1 MEFINNLKIEYA
13 AQKSAYEN
21 EKTRIETKIA
31 KLEKKLKKL
40 VYPHW
45 TDLLVRP
52 IMEEVAHRTPDIV
65 WENDR
70 PLNTF
75 GMRCECPIFGKTPKG
90 HIVGITFTPGKET
103 LNYDTGEKHHST
115 EYNDWNGFNNVS
127 KPVESID
134 ELVALVRKQKL
145 QNMDKQKTNDII
157 E

>member
-13 AQKSAYEN
+13 TQKSAYEN

-31 KLEKKLKKL
+31 KLEKKLQKL

-52 IMEEVAHRTPDIV
+52 IIEEVARRTPDIV
-65 WENDR
+65 WEDNK
-70 PLNTF
+70 PLSTF
-75 GMRCECPIFGKTPKG
+75 GMRCECPIFGKTSKG
-90 HIVGITFTPGKET
+90 YTVGITFTPDGET
-103 LNYDTGEKHHST
+103 LCFDTGEKHHLT

-134 ELVALVRKQKL
+134 ELIALVRKQEQ
-145 QNMDKQKTNDII
+145 QNINKQKTTSSN
-157 E
+157 